1 MNSSYGVLYLIF
13 AGGLATRYNGKNK
26 TLGTEISEEGLPPTI
41 YTTQEIYKFMC
52 NAPKYSNNPIEE
64 GIVDPYRVMI
74 IVKDERQVSV
84 AVELCEKNNIRMPRY
99 NIFEEGESKLEEL
112 LKITSENFDNI
123 IIALN
128 GDTYYPEEAIR
139 MAAEKMTEYYEN
151 YNNEVAGVM
160 FMLKGEEMKKE
171 PKINVDNNKRLISIE
186 KNFEYTYWS
195 PVIFGF
201 DRERIKDY
209 LKKLKKE
216 ELHNSLKQLCNDMNK
231 ICSCYVEKI
240 DCTYKEKNS
249 EPLEKR
255 SELNEIVKT
264 AKVL

>member
-26 TLGTEISEEGLPPTI
+26 THGTEISERGLPPTI
-41 YTTQEIYKFMC
+41 YTTQEIYEFMC
-52 NAPKYSNNPIEE
+52 NAPKHSNNPIEE
-64 GIVDPYRVMI
+64 GIVDPYRVMV
-74 IVKDERQVSV
+74 IVKDERQVNI
-84 AVELCEKNNIRMPRY
+84 AEELCEKNKMPRY
-99 NIFEEGESKLEEL
+99 YIFEEGESKLEEL
-112 LKITSENFDNI
+112 LKITSENFNNI
-123 IIALN
+123 IIAFN
-128 GDTYYPEEAIR
+128 GDTYYTEEAIR

-186 KNFEYTYWS
+186 KNFEDTCLS

-201 DRERIKDY
+201 NREYVRNY
-209 LKKLKKE
+209 LKKLEKK
-216 ELHNSLKQLCNDMNK
+216 ELHNSLKQLCNDINK
-231 ICSCYVEKI
+231 TYSCYVEKI
-240 DCTYKEKNS
+240 DCIYKEKNS
-249 EPLEKR
+249 EPLEER

-264 AKVL
+264 VEVL